1 MVNRRS
7 YDMFG
12 STKKIASKVDNLATN
27 VDIVLGKTSNLQG
40 TLKGS
45 GVARM
50 DGTFEGNVD
59 VEGDLFVGTNADL
72 VAEIKVQNI
81 TVSGKI
87 TGNIVAQNKVELL
100 STAKVTGD
108 IVAKNIVIE
117 EGARFTGRS
126 QSLEDMT
133 GAQQE

>member
-1 MVNRRS
+1 
-7 YDMFG
+7 MFG

-50 DGTFEGNVD
+50 DGVFEGNVD
-59 VEGDLFVGTNADL
+59 VEGDLFVGTNANL
-72 VAEIKVQNI
+72 IAEIKVQNI

-100 STAKVTGD
+100 STAKVIGD
-108 IVAKNIVIE
+108 IVSKSIVIE

-126 QSLEDMT
+126 QSLDDLAE
-133 GAQQE
+133 GKQE